1 MSFVLANPVLEGG
14 SSITSNQ
21 NSRHAAAKDIWFK
34 FSKNIKNFTPK
45 FYFSIKNTESGSYS
59 HFRVSEAISKNNRV
73 GIKMKRLEKSKI
85 NNGAL
90 KQFDNN
96 QLQLESDEELSV
108 STGGDRHK
116 YKKYDLADDD
126 DDDDDSSSSDSDSDS
141 DTKIKQRKSKGLKL
155 LYAPGIYNVSSVSIP
170 IISTSYAPSVNL
182 VGLGFGLQPTI
193 GVGVSNLNP

>member
-21 NSRHAAAKDIWFK
+21 NSRRAAAKDIWFK

-116 YKKYDLADDD
+116 YKKYDLT
-126 DDDDDSSSSDSDSDS
+126 DDDDSSSSSSDSSDS

-193 GVGVSNLNP
+193 GVSVSNLNP

>member
-14 SSITSNQ
+14 SSITSNE

-34 FSKNIKNFTPK
+34 FSKNIKNCTPK

-59 HFRVSEAISKNNRV
+59 HFRVSETVSKNNRV
-73 GIKMKRLEKSKI
+73 GIRMKRLEKSKI
-85 NNGAL
+85 NGGAL
-90 KQFDNN
+90 EQFDNN
-96 QLQLESDEELSV
+96 QLQLESDDEMSV

-126 DDDDDSSSSDSDSDS
+126 DSSSSSSDSD
-141 DTKIKQRKSKGLKL
+141 TKIRKRKSKGLKL

-182 VGLGFGLQPTI
+182 VGLGFGLKPTI
-193 GVGVSNLNP
+193 GVGVANLNS